1 MKKLRGCLGVF
12 AIFFFGVI
20 FGVVIATGV
29 IRDEVRNVVEG
40 GPDKVVEVVVKRLK
54 NDLQLDKNQ
63 QEMLQQIALE
73 TRIKLAAI
81 RQQTQPQVAQT
92 LDEAAQTVRGI
103 LNPNQIKKFD
113 EIVAKA
119 RANWNIEKE
128 VNPAP
133 ASTPPAASATPA
145 PAAAPAAPAPEPAEK
160 PAP

>member
-20 FGVVIATGV
+20 FGAVIATGV
-29 IRDEVRNVVEG
+29 IRDEIRNVVEG

-63 QEMLQQIALE
+63 QEMLQQIALN
-73 TRIKLAAI
+73 TRIKLTVI

-92 LDEAAQTVRGI
+92 LDEAVQTVRGI

-119 RANWNIEKE
+119 REKWNDEKRVKTE
-128 VNPAP
+128 PA
-133 ASTPPAASATPA
+133 ASTPPAT
-145 PAAAPAAPAPEPAEK
+145 PAPEPAPQPAEK
-160 PAP
+160 SAP